1 VNGLYTKANQY
12 TILAGLYAGLTLLAL
27 LIGEFLAWKF
37 GLAFANYA
45 KRRVM
50 AFIFGGGSARA
61 AYKGIIVWPDGHIK
75 GKNYIK
81 PAMSEIDYSFDS
93 IPNAISSLKQKGIPA
108 VKPIVEW

>member
-27 LIGEFLAWKF
+27 LIGEFLAWKY
-37 GLAFANYA
+37 GLAFTNAV

-50 AFIFGGGSARA
+50 ATIFGGGWAWARSQ
-61 AYKGIIVWPDGHIK
+61 GIIVWPDGHIK

-81 PAMSEIDYSFDS
+81 PPISEIDYSFDS